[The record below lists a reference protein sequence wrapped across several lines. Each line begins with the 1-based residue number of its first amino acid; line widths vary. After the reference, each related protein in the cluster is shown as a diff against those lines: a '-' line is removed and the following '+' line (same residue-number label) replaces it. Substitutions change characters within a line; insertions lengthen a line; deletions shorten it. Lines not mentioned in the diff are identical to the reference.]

1 MKRLTQA
8 SLIATAFGLA
18 FASPLLAAGLPATTV
33 VSPQSSQ
40 DSAPPKIEPAEK
52 CLTDLRAFNGQME
65 RDGFPLGQR
74 SYGMYGNPSTVY
86 PVTSSGAY
94 QNARPGYEVRILL
107 ASASILARH
116 GLQQPCEDALT
127 ETRNIYDPYV
137 ANLHGRRPSE
147 LRGSGWQQ
155 HEIRTAKPVM
165 TGKTS
170 FRSDELLGT
179 DVRTPDNQ
187 ALGSVDDILMS
198 PQTGKIEYLV
208 LARGGILGIDE
219 KYVPVP
225 WADFKATPNVNLL
238 VLNTTK
244 REMDAAP
251 RISSDE
257 ITTPANFDQQS
268 QKIDAFWKANLS
280 QR

>member
-1 MKRLTQA
+1 
-8 SLIATAFGLA
+8 
-18 FASPLLAAGLPATTV
+18 
-33 VSPQSSQ
+33 
-40 DSAPPKIEPAEK
+40 
-52 CLTDLRAFNGQME
+52 
-65 RDGFPLGQR
+65 
-74 SYGMYGNPSTVY
+74 
-86 PVTSSGAY
+86 
-94 QNARPGYEVRILL
+94 
-107 ASASILARH
+107 
-116 GLQQPCEDALT
+116 
-127 ETRNIYDPYV
+127 
-137 ANLHGRRPSE
+137 
-147 LRGSGWQQ
+147 
-155 HEIRTAKPVM
+155 M

-179 DVRTPDNQ
+179 DVHTPDNQ

-238 VLNTTK
+238 VLNATK

-251 RISSDE
+251 RISGEE
-257 ITTPANFDQQS
+257 IATPANFDQQS